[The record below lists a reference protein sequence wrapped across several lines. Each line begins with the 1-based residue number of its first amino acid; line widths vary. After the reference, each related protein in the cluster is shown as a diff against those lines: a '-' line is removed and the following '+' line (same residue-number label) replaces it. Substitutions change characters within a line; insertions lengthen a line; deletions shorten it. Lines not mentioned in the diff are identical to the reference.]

1 MHLTT
6 LIHTLLFSTFALA
19 ATNTTGQALQR
30 SYISASQA
38 HTVITS
44 AILNATAQK
53 SPSNIAVVDPSGI
66 LVAFLRMDNA
76 FLGSI
81 DLSQKKARTAVLFSG
96 LFSSAD
102 LYSQVQPGAP
112 LYGIEQTNGGLV
124 VFGGGV
130 PIFVD
135 GQLIG
140 GVGVSGGT
148 VDQDVAVARA
158 GVLAIGAKYAAGS

>member
-1 MHLTT
+1 MRFATT
-6 LIHTLLFSTFALA
+6 LLALLPVAFAQTNSTKG
-19 ATNTTGQALQR
+19 TALQR
-30 SYISASQA
+30 SYISATQA
-38 HTVITS
+38 QTIITS
-44 AILNATAQK
+44 AAANATAGNLTQ
-53 SPSNIAVVDPSGI
+53 NIAIVDPSGY

-81 DLSQKKARTAVLFSG
+81 DMSQKKARSAVLFSG

-102 LYSQVQPGAP
+102 LYDQAQPGAP

-130 PIFVD
+130 PVFVD

-148 VDQDVAVARA
+148 VEQDVQVARA
-158 GVLAIGAKYAAGS
+158 GVLGLGASYAAPS

>member
-1 MHLTT
+1 MRFTT
-6 LIHTLLFSTFALA
+6 ALA
-19 ATNTTGQALQR
+19 ALLPFAMAQTNTTNAPLQR

-38 HTVITS
+38 QTVVTS
-44 AILNATAQK
+44 AAANATATNITQ
-53 SPSNIAVVDPSGI
+53 NIAVVDPSGF

-81 DLSQKKARTAVLFSG
+81 DMAQKKARTAVLFSG

-102 LYSQVQPGAP
+102 LYDQAQPGAP

-130 PIFVD
+130 PIFLE

-140 GVGVSGGT
+140 GVGVSGGS
-148 VDQDVAVARA
+148 VEQDVQVARA
-158 GVLAIGAKYAAGS
+158 GVLGLGASYAPS